1 MITTLDGYI
10 AAPKQRIEFV
20 KTTARTTIAA
30 QPFSLFDVAG
40 YPGAGT
46 LAVGNTDNGII
57 PDVTNAG
64 YMKIRQ
70 FSESAGQLSRVEF
83 GSTVSGRLHLFDR
96 LFSCGA
102 YDFNS
107 AVTLTNQPPLQR
119 VDFPID
125 NYNGLEIWVETV
137 TAATGNLA
145 VTVTYT
151 NQYDVAGKS
160 TGAIGI
166 AAAPTLGRMW
176 LLPMAPGDTGVK
188 KIESVTGSVA
198 SAGTF
203 NIHIMR
209 PIWQGRVPSAGGGD
223 IHDMLKTGLPII
235 YDSSALFVMVQPD
248 STSSGVPECNIEL
261 VEAVGGF

>member
-30 QPFSLFDVAG
+30 QPFSMFDVAG

-46 LAVGNTDNGII
+46 FAVGNTDNGII
-57 PDVTNAG
+57 PTRLTAG
-64 YMKIRQ
+64 YPPIRQ
-70 FSESAGQLSRVEF
+70 FSEQYGYISRMEF
-83 GSTVSGRLHLFDR
+83 GSTVAGRIHLFDR

-102 YDFNS
+102 YNFNS
-107 AVTLTNQPPLQR
+107 AVTLSSQPDLTR
-119 VDFPID
+119 VSNPVE
-125 NYNGLEIWVETV
+125 YYSGLEIWVETV

-151 NQYDVAGKS
+151 DQDGNAGAT
-160 TGAIGI
+160 TGAVGI

-176 LLPMAPGDTGVK
+176 ILPLAPGDSGVR

-198 SAGTF
+198 TVGTF
-203 NIHIMR
+203 NVHIMR
-209 PIWQGRVPSAGGGD
+209 PLWQGRVASAGGGD
-223 IHDMLKTGLPII
+223 IHDMMKTGLPVISL
-235 YDSSALFVMVQPD
+235 DAALFVMVQPD
-248 STSSGVPECNIEL
+248 STSSGISECNIEI
-261 VEAVGGF
+261 VEAVGGI